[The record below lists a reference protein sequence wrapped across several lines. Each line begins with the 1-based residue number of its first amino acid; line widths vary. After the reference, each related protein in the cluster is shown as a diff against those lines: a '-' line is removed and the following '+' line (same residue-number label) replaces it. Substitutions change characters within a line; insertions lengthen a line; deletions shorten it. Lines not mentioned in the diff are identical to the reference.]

1 VTSPHASKQ
10 GCHWLPC
17 FSPRYVWSMITKLLN
32 TLQYAI
38 DAWLIV
44 LVKAEAARLPVV
56 TDLCGG

>member
-1 VTSPHASKQ
+1 
-10 GCHWLPC
+10 
-17 FSPRYVWSMITKLLN
+17 MITKLLN